1 MFYKGINL
9 RTATI
14 HDFTNDPKIL
24 VDEFGID
31 EPKES
36 YTKNLAIEKR
46 IWDLLNYA
54 ELTNDNELEN
64 AVSKAFK
71 NELDTFGFE

>member
-1 MFYKGINL
+1 MEVISKPIFMFYIGINL

-14 HDFTNDPKIL
+14 HDFTDDPKIL

-36 YTKNLAIEKR
+36 YTKYLAIQTR
-46 IWDLLNYA
+46 IWELLEYA
-54 ELTNDNELEN
+54 DLTNN
-64 AVSKAFK
+64 K
-71 NELDTFGFE
+71 

>member
-31 EPKES
+31 EPKDT
-36 YTKNLAIEKR
+36 YTKHIPVETR
-46 IWDLLNYA
+46 IWELLEYA
-54 ELTNDNELEN
+54 DLTNNKELEN